1 MKKKEWIRLALVVGV
16 GILFIIV
23 LLGVMSFTRKKENI
37 DYTEEPSAP
46 EEIKFTN
53 ASDMTESEI
62 RELVEEKRTN
72 LKNFFHDAQYYNIGD
87 VSENHTSEDND
98 DYMVVNEDFLN
109 ELKTLLSSRAYDDYY
124 QYMEEIEKRSDI
136 NIKGT
141 LYMVPRDLFDRIYIT
156 SAIPSYDVSEEYLI
170 LESATNERIKA
181 RENIKLCNDEGI
193 CSRDDV
199 YELDLVKEEDTW
211 KVDEFL
217 TLID

>member
-1 MKKKEWIRLALVVGV
+1 MKKKEWIRLGLVIVV
-16 GILFIIV
+16 GILFVFV
-23 LLGVMSFTRKKENI
+23 LLGVMSFTGKRENI
-37 DYTEEPSAP
+37 DYTEEPPAP
-46 EEIKFTN
+46 EELKFTN

-87 VSENHTSEDND
+87 VSANHTSEEND
-98 DYMVVNEDFLN
+98 IYMVVNEEFLN
-109 ELKTLLSSRAYDDYY
+109 ELKTLLSSKAYDNYY

-136 NIKGT
+136 NISGS
-141 LYMVPRDLFDRIYIT
+141 LYMAPRDLFDAIFVT
-156 SAIPSYDVSEEYLI
+156 SAIPSYDASEEYLI

-181 RENIKLCNDEGI
+181 RENIKLCDDKGI

-199 YELDLVKEEDTW
+199 YEFDLVKEEDIW

-217 TLID
+217 ILID

>member
-1 MKKKEWIRLALVVGV
+1 MKKKEWIRLGLVVIV
-16 GILFIIV
+16 GMLFVIV

-37 DYTEEPSAP
+37 DYTEELPVP

-53 ASDMTESEI
+53 ASDMTEREI

-72 LKNFFHDAQYYNIGD
+72 LKNFFRDAQYYNIGD
-87 VSENHTSEDND
+87 VSKNHTSEDND
-98 DYMVVNEDFLN
+98 KYMVINEDFLN
-109 ELKTLLSSRAYDDYY
+109 ELKTLLSSKAYDDYY

-141 LYMVPRDLFDRIYIT
+141 LYMAPRDLFDR
-156 SAIPSYDVSEEYLI
+156 
-170 LESATNERIKA
+170 
-181 RENIKLCNDEGI
+181 I

-199 YELDLVKEEDTW
+199 YELDLVKEEDIW

-217 TLID
+217 TLLD

>member
-1 MKKKEWIRLALVVGV
+1 MNKKEWIRLGLVVGV
-16 GILFIIV
+16 GILFVIV
-23 LLGVMSFTRKKENI
+23 VLSVMSFTRKKEDI
-37 DYTEEPSAP
+37 DYTEELPAP

-53 ASDMTESEI
+53 ASDMTEREI

-87 VSENHTSEDND
+87 VSKNHTSEDND
-98 DYMVVNEDFLN
+98 TYMVVDEAFLN
-109 ELKTLLSSRAYDDYY
+109 ELKTLLSSNAYDDYE

-141 LYMVPRDLFDRIYIT
+141 LYMAPRDLFDAIFVT

-170 LESATNERIKA
+170 LESATNDQIKA
-181 RENIKLCNDEGI
+181 RENIKLCNDDDI

-199 YELDLVKEEDTW
+199 YELDLVKEEGTW
-211 KVDEFL
+211 KIDEFL